1 MENLSSLNIQKIF
14 PPLLS
19 KKLSGEITPTSRVS
33 VLRRILENKKI
44 VRVLEAHSPLSGLI
58 AENTKI
64 NNKTLIEFD
73 AMWSSSLTDSS
84 IKGKPDNQSL
94 DFSLKIC
101 RIR

>member
-1 MENLSSLNIQKIF
+1 M
-14 PPLLS
+14 
-19 KKLSGEITPTSRVS
+19 SGEITPTSRVS

-94 DFSLKIC
+94 DFSSRFAGLGDLFDVSTKTI
-101 RIR
+101 I